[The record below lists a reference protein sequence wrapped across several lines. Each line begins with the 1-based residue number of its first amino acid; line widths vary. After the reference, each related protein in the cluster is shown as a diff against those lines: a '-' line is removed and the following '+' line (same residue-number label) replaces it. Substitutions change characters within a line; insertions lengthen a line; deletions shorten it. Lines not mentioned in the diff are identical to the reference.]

1 MRYRKGICRDGSSF
15 KRIRSKKKLVS
26 LIILNYNGKKDTI
39 EFLRSL
45 KKTDY
50 PNYEIIV
57 VDNGS
62 TDGSPQVIK
71 RKFPHVKLI
80 KNKKNLGFAG
90 GMNSGVKRSN
100 GDYVVILDND
110 RCINKSD
117 WLSLLVQ
124 TAESD
129 KKIGVVVP
137 MLLDYKTKKI
147 QSLGLIAPNFLARI
161 IFTPYIFKPRDKQDR
176 GQFSQVIDIEAGNG
190 LIKREV
196 IKKVGLF
203 DEKMFNYF
211 EETDLCY
218 RIKKAGY
225 RVVLQPKSK
234 MWHKGSSTIK
244 PHSYFA
250 IYHNYKNKI
259 RFILKNYD
267 FLTKFFALLFNLGI
281 YYEFLILWYA
291 LKGRSDLS
299 KAVFDGIM
307 WNIKNWKDYV

>member
-15 KRIRSKKKLVS
+15 ERIESRKKLVS

-71 RKFPHVKLI
+71 RKFPYVKLI
-80 KNKKNLGFAG
+80 ENKKNLGFAG
-90 GMNSGVKRSN
+90 GMNSGIKKSRGEYIVT
-100 GDYVVILDND
+100 LDND
-110 RCINKSD
+110 RFIIQKE
-117 WLSLLVQ
+117 WLSLLVE
-124 TAESD
+124 TAEYD
-129 KKIGVVVP
+129 KKIGVVIP
-137 MLLDYKTKKI
+137 MLLRYGTNKI
-147 QSLGLIAPNFLARI
+147 QGWQVAPNFLTKITSVTFLFGAG
-161 IFTPYIFKPRDKQDR
+161 KKDR
-176 GQFSQVIDIEAGNG
+176 GQFSKIVDIAAGNG
-190 LIKREV
+190 LFKKEV
-196 IKKVGLF
+196 LEKVGLF

-244 PHSYFA
+244 PKSYFA
-250 IYHNYKNKI
+250 IYHSYKNKI

-291 LKGRSDLS
+291 LRGRSNLS

-307 WNIKNWKDYV
+307 WNIKNWKDYM